1 MTRAMDRC
9 CASARIRRINSR
21 AFPRHWLL
29 ASLLVASL
37 VPGTAKAYNCGQRQ
51 FQSIIVS
58 PSPNLVGMLAT
69 YTITAVVPALDGCDI
84 TTSSNINVI
93 FPGATL
99 ADTIAS
105 GTMNGQP
112 IAVWV
117 TRSGPNLTFRS
128 PVAVANNAS
137 FTLVLNGVTNDTT
150 PGSKTLQMSAGPVQN
165 GNIGLTTSSPYV
177 LAVPTPT
184 PSPTSS
190 PTPTETPTPT
200 LTATPTVTDTP
211 TLTPTITLTPTRTAT
226 PTATATPGFCTFPLS
241 TNPCVTG
248 GGPRTTDCYLEWL
261 PTPVPPR
268 AQSGMP
274 KNKLICY
281 EGDPRCDA
289 DPVLTNGL
297 CRVRLRLC
305 INNQDPRLPQ
315 CAPFDL
321 DAVEVKSPNPA
332 QLRGDP
338 ADTANLNTLEFHL
351 GAGGLGLNVFRPNAQ
366 VYFGAANST
375 PDACTNLFTLDVPL
389 RVTSTGEFRKKAK
402 KFRIKATSS
411 LGRVDR
417 DAFVF
422 ECRPSTCG
430 DSVVQGDHE
439 TCDDGN
445 RTDGDGCDRGCQLEL
460 PTPTPTATLALT
472 ATPTET
478 SPPPPTATATSTATA
493 TVAGPTATATD
504 TPTATE
510 VPTVTSTPTI
520 TNTPGPQVCGNG
532 VIEGDEECDD
542 GGICTGGDNA
552 GTACTSEADCVGN
565 GVCVGGEKF
574 STACASDADCPG
586 SRCVRC
592 RPFGGDG
599 CAANCTFERKV
610 RGDFF
615 FRAGSSAVVMVEGDI
630 PLTVPL
636 DGSQV
641 LTYGKPGPDG
651 VIPVV
656 IKEAESVIR
665 RTTLAGVCVC
675 VRPVPAK
682 TCGGTLFEADGVTRS
697 LDCSF
702 QDTCAANNKPPCSF
716 LHGPGNSTSGFIG
729 CQGLSPANM
738 NWVQDA
744 GGNPPPPP
752 PTPIP
757 GSGPPIVTF
766 FGDGPPGSGIFVST
780 TRIGTA
786 SGGCTQ
792 PSPSPGVTP
801 TPLWG
806 PNREFC
812 DDDDPE
818 YARGVPNS
826 IPLLTGQSSIV
837 ITNFYRTSTGRI
849 ETLPSTGPA
858 TITGAPFNCERL
870 LAPTPS
876 VIGAAIA
883 GGFTA
888 LNQPQFGSLVTTNKF
903 AYATATFTRTPTI
916 TPTGPTRTP
925 TRSATATRSGTP
937 TRTPTRTP

>member
-1 MTRAMDRC
+1 MQSKLRRHGLAVLAAAAMAMATGAPAQNTTCPGSCNNDQRVTAAELTRM
-9 CASARIRRINSR
+9 
-21 AFPRHWLL
+21 
-29 ASLLVASL
+29 V
-37 VPGTAKAYNCGQRQ
+37 
-51 FQSIIVS
+51 
-58 PSPNLVGMLAT
+58 
-69 YTITAVVPALDGCDI
+69 AVVLLCGGAPSGCPQVAGGCPAGDVNGDGSI
-84 TTSSNINVI
+84 TVDEIVLVINNILRYDTGC
-93 FPGATL
+93 PPPPAT
-99 ADTIAS
+99 
-105 GTMNGQP
+105 
-112 IAVWV
+112 
-117 TRSGPNLTFRS
+117 F
-128 PVAVANNAS
+128 
-137 FTLVLNGVTNDTT
+137 
-150 PGSKTLQMSAGPVQN
+150 
-165 GNIGLTTSSPYV
+165 
-177 LAVPTPT
+177 TPT
-184 PSPTSS
+184 NTLPPTA
-190 PTPTETPTPT
+190 TH
-200 LTATPTVTDTP
+200 TPTVTSTP
-211 TLTPTITLTPTRTAT
+211 SHTPQITDTPTRTAPPSDT
-226 PTATATPGFCTFPLS
+226 PTPAPTATATATAAP
-241 TNPCVTG
+241 
-248 GGPRTTDCYLEWL
+248 TDTS
-261 PTPVPPR
+261 TPVP
-268 AQSGMP
+268 
-274 KNKLICY
+274 
-281 EGDPRCDA
+281 
-289 DPVLTNGL
+289 
-297 CRVRLRLC
+297 
-305 INNQDPRLPQ
+305 
-315 CAPFDL
+315 
-321 DAVEVKSPNPA
+321 SP
-332 QLRGDP
+332 
-338 ADTANLNTLEFHL
+338 
-351 GAGGLGLNVFRPNAQ
+351 
-366 VYFGAANST
+366 S
-375 PDACTNLFTLDVPL
+375 
-389 RVTSTGEFRKKAK
+389 
-402 KFRIKATSS
+402 
-411 LGRVDR
+411 
-417 DAFVF
+417 
-422 ECRPSTCG
+422 
-430 DSVVQGDHE
+430 
-439 TCDDGN
+439 
-445 RTDGDGCDRGCQLEL
+445 
-460 PTPTPTATLALT
+460 
-472 ATPTET
+472 
-478 SPPPPTATATSTATA
+478 
-493 TVAGPTATATD
+493 
-504 TPTATE
+504 
-510 VPTVTSTPTI
+510 PTVTSTPTS
-520 TNTPGPQVCGNG
+520 TSTPLPAVCGNG

-925 TRSATATRSGTP
+925 TRTP
-937 TRTPTRTP
+937 RR